1 MARIQVIEKENAK
14 GKVKAVYEELS
25 SVFGK
30 VPGVMK
36 ALSPWPDMLELY
48 SKVIGLIML
57 SETLLIRAVKE
68 IIAELVSK
76 INKCDYCLT
85 YYKSLMVDLGLI
97 SPDAIAADYQIA
109 AILNAD
115 KKVLA
120 YVEKVTRHAYKTTD
134 NDVDGFKVCGWSE
147 GKFLEEQL

>member
-1 MARIQVIEKENAK
+1 MMNERYLKEKVMPRIQVIGENAK
-14 GKVKAVYEELS
+14 GKVKAVYDELR

-30 VPGVMK
+30 VSGVMK

-48 SKVIGLIML
+48 KKAIGIIML

-85 YYKSLMVDLGLI
+85 YYKSCIVEVGLI
-97 SPDAIAADYQIA
+97 SPDAIAADYQTA
-109 AILNAD
+109 TILDAD

-120 YVEKVTRHAYKTTD
+120 YVE
-134 NDVDGFKVCGWSE
+134 
-147 GKFLEEQL
+147 